1 MICYG
6 IGILLC
12 FRTLKSEFPA
22 AKQQWFAD
30 DGSTAGKFTD
40 TRAQFERLQQLVPNY
55 RYFPESSKSILVVA
69 PHNVE
74 QAKFEFAGLN
84 FPVETGSRYLGSF
97 TGEATERDNRIANIV
112 DDWVYSIKK
121 LAGAAR
127 DYPQS
132 AYSALQRSVQYNKNG
147 SIYNAQLQTLNHAV
161 IY

>member
-6 IGILLC
+6 KGILVC

-40 TRAQFERLQQLVPNY
+40 IRAQFERLQQLVPYY

-74 QAKFEFAGLN
+74 
-84 FPVETGSRYLGSF
+84 SRNWFTLSRQLH
-97 TGEATERDNRIANIV
+97 TGEATERDNRFANKV

-127 DYPQS
+127 DYPQR
-132 AYSALQRSVQYNKNG
+132 AYSALQRSVQ
-147 SIYNAQLQTLNHAV
+147 QEW
-161 IY
+161 

>member
-1 MICYG
+1 M
-6 IGILLC
+6 
-12 FRTLKSEFPA
+12 
-22 AKQQWFAD
+22 QWKTWTVNH
-30 DGSTAGKFTD
+30 GS
-40 TRAQFERLQQLVPNY
+40 
-55 RYFPESSKSILVVA
+55 FPESSKSILVVA